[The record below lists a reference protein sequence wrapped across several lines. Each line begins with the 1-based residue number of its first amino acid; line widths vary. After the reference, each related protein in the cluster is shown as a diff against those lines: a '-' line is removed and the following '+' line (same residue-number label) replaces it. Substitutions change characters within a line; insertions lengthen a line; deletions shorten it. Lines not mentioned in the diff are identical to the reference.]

1 LCIALSEGQKENK
14 KKGERDVLKTSKLKK
29 ALPLITAIAL
39 SIVIWT
45 LFLMWI
51 VTVCEKKYNL
61 YTITAG
67 TLVCLI
73 ICGAPTWESI
83 KAYRE
88 WRKNRNDR
96 EIDD

>member
-1 LCIALSEGQKENK
+1 LIERAEREQKIKEK
-14 KKGERDVLKTSKLKK
+14 RDVLKTSKLKK

-45 LFLMWI
+45 LFPMWI
-51 VTVCEKKYNL
+51 VTVCEKKYDL
-61 YTITAG
+61 YTTTAG

-73 ICGAPTWESI
+73 LCGAPTWRSI

-88 WRKNRNDR
+88 WRK
-96 EIDD
+96 EE